1 MIIYIYIYIFFFPP
15 EGDIIFEEL
24 PEVLV
29 YTDTQLSSP
38 IRTD

>member
-1 MIIYIYIYIFFFPP
+1 MIIYIYIYISPPP